1 MSWELVFFAVFSA
14 AMLISAIGVVAFEN
28 PVHSAAA
35 LVASFINV
43 AALFVML
50 AAEFLA
56 VLQIIIYTGAVLVL
70 ILLTVMLVDP
80 KKLPDF
86 YIGKPI
92 QRNVSAIVGVILLA
106 EVGVAIMARKA
117 LELIG
122 PHTNEMVANMGGNVQ
137 AVGQVLLGDYALS
150 LEMASVLL
158 GVGVIG
164 AVVIGLPERKS
175 PLSVATT
182 SLGHSRGSEDALAP
196 GHKFESP
203 MNIPPERYDAPEGE
217 RKIVMA
223 RDADDYKHPGD
234 TSK

>member
-14 AMLISAIGVVAFEN
+14 AMLIAAIGVVAFEN

-35 LVASFINV
+35 LVGTFVNV

-56 VLQIIIYTGAVLVL
+56 ILQIIIYTGAVLVL
-70 ILLTVMLVDP
+70 ILLTIMLVDP
-80 KKLPDF
+80 KKLPSF
-86 YIGKPI
+86 YVGQPL
-92 QRNVSAIVGVILLA
+92 QRNVSAVVGVILLA
-106 EVGVAIMARKA
+106 EVGVAIVTREA

-122 PHTNEMVANMGGNVQ
+122 PHTNQMVENMGGNVQ
-137 AVGQVLLGDYALS
+137 AVGQVLLGEYALA
-150 LEMASVLL
+150 LEIASVLL

-164 AVVIGLPERKS
+164 AVVLGLPDRKT
-175 PLSVATT
+175 PLSVSTT
-182 SLGHSRGSEDALAP
+182 SLGHSRGSSDMLAP

-203 MNIPPERYDAPEGE
+203 MDIPPERYVAPQGE
-217 RKIVMA
+217 RKILMTD
-223 RDADDYKHPGD
+223 DADDYKHPGD